1 MKRLSFFL
9 LLCAIVTVA
18 NAQKI
23 THTFQD
29 IPLSEALKYIQTQTT
44 DYNITFI
51 YDELEDFRVTTSI
64 KHKSVTEAIMQVIG
78 FYPVRAVKRGEK
90 EIYVECTHKTERHLT
105 GTIIDE
111 NRQPVPYANVY
122 LLHPSDSTV
131 IGGGVSNEAGIFVI
145 PYERLRVGDGNREAL
160 ATDRDARTLGMLP
173 TVLARISYVGYK
185 TVYKLCDQPEVGT
198 IKMQPDSY
206 TLNGVVVQGERPKV
220 VLQGNS
226 LMMNVEGTV
235 MERLGTAEDVLTR
248 VPMIA
253 KRGEG
258 FEILGKGAPLIYVNG
273 RKLRDLQELKNIQS
287 DNIRNVEVIQNP
299 GARYDA
305 SVNAVII
312 IRTKRA
318 AGEGLG
324 VELSSWSRSGRGYA
338 NNERIN
344 LTYRTGGLELFANLF
359 GAYNRR
365 KSHGEFEQTIFA
377 DTLWVINNQQKNT
390 VRNPFLEGRFG
401 FNYQINDNHSFGG
414 FYQNTYDYVKTR
426 SEYDDD
432 LLADGVAYDHL
443 QNSSVRRNKNTP
455 IHQANLYY
463 TGKVGQLSIDFNADY
478 TFRRQQGLNQQ
489 QELSTEYEDRD
500 VNTESQTRSRL
511 FAEKL
516 FVTHPLWK
524 GQIEIGEEYTNTRW
538 KSRFDNQEGYIAN
551 SNNEQHESNI
561 APFMELRQRLGR
573 FQLSAG
579 LRYEHVE
586 SEYFVSGVRRDEQCR
601 TYNDLFPSFS
611 VSTSVKNL
619 QLSFSYA
626 KRTTRPSYWQ
636 LSSDVTYENRLNLQ
650 TGNPYLKPVKYHNL
664 NAMVMWKWLYLMTNF
679 SHCVDPIL
687 YTAGGLEDDS
697 KVNFVTYLNYDH
709 ADWLTITLGA
719 QKNVKLGNGITWT
732 PQYNVSLMKPWLK
745 SMFNGQEKCFCH
757 PMLTLQLGNILA
769 LPHDWLLQADF
780 NMHTHGNTGSNIYVD
795 STNPMLSLSISKDF
809 FQHRLNVKLTGND
822 IFNGGINHVML
833 YSNRM
838 MFRKMEDNDSRCIQL
853 SLRYRFNVTPSKYKG
868 TGAGNAEKNRL

>member
-1 MKRLSFFL
+1 MMKHFMITLIA
-9 LLCAIVTVA
+9 LCCFINV
-18 NAQKI
+18 QGQMI
-23 THTFQD
+23 TRNYD
-29 IPLSEALKYIQTQTT
+29 NVSMSEALRDLNELSR
-44 DYNITFI
+44 DYTISFLYN
-51 YDELEDFRVTTSI
+51 ELENFRVSTHI
-64 KHKSVTEAIMQVIG
+64 KRKSVPDAIMQIIG
-78 FYPVRAVKRGEK
+78 FYPIRIVQRGK
-90 EIYVECTHKTERHLT
+90 KDIYVECTHKTARHLT
-105 GTIIDE
+105 GSVIDE
-111 NRQPVPYANVY
+111 NRQPLPYANVY

-131 IGGGVSNEAGIFVI
+131 IGGGVSNEAGVFVI
-145 PYERLRVGDGNREAL
+145 PYDV
-160 ATDRDARTLGMLP
+160 P
-173 TVLARISYVGYK
+173 TVLVRISYVGYK
-185 TVYKLCDQPEVGT
+185 TIYRLCSNEQMGVVQIKPETQT
-198 IKMQPDSY
+198 IK
-206 TLNGVVVQGERPKV
+206 GVVVTGERPKV
-220 VLQGNS
+220 QLQGNV
-226 LMMNVEGTV
+226 MVMNVEGTV
-235 MERLGTAEDVLTR
+235 MERLGTAEDVLSR
-248 VPMIA
+248 VPTIS
-253 KRGEG
+253 KKGDG
-258 FEILGKGAPLIYVNG
+258 YEILGKGAPLIYLNN
-273 RKLRDLQELKNIQS
+273 RKLNDLNELRNIQS
-287 DNIRNVEVIQNP
+287 DFIRNVEVIQNP

-365 KSHGEFEQTIFA
+365 KSQGEFEQTIFA
-377 DTLWVINNQQKNT
+377 DTLWVINNKQKNN

-443 QNSSVRRNKNTP
+443 QNSSVRRDKNTP
-455 IHQANLYY
+455 IHQVNLYY
-463 TGKVGQLSIDFNADY
+463 TGKVGQLTIDFNADY
-478 TFRRQQGLNQQ
+478 TSRRQQSCNQQ

-500 VNTESQTRSRL
+500 VNTESLTRSNL

-516 FVTHPLWK
+516 FVSHPLWK

-561 APFMELRQRLGR
+561 APFMELRQRIGR
-573 FQLSAG
+573 FQLSTG

-586 SEYFVSGVRRDEQCR
+586 SEYFVSDVRRDEQCR
-601 TYNDLFPSFS
+601 IYNDLFPSLS

-626 KRTTRPSYWQ
+626 KRITRPSYWQ
-636 LSSDVTYENRLNLQ
+636 LSSDVTYENRLNQQ

-664 NAMVMWKWLYLMTNF
+664 NAMVMWKWLYLMTNY

-697 KVNFVTYLNYDH
+697 KVNFVTYLNYDY
-709 ADWLTITLGA
+709 ADWLTITLGV

-732 PQYNVSLMKPWLK
+732 PQYNVSLMKPWFK
-745 SMFNGQEKCFCH
+745 SMFNGQEKSFCH
-757 PMLTLQLGNILA
+757 PMLTLQLGNIVA

-809 FQHRLNVKLTGND
+809 FLRRLNVKLTGND
-822 IFNGGINHVML
+822 LFNGGINHVML

-838 MFRKMEDNDSRCIQL
+838 MFRKMEDNDSRSIQL
-853 SLRYRFNVTPSKYKG
+853 SIRYRFNVTPSKYKG
-868 TGAGNAEKNRL
+868 TGAGNAEKSRL